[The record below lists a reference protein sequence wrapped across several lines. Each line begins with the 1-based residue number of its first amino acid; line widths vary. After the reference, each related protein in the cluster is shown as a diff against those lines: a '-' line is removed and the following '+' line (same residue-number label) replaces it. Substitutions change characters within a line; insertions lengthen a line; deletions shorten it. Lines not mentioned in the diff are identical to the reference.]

1 MPITE
6 ELKTAQE
13 LRAAGAA
20 PALAEL
26 LAAKLEGVAVATRDA
41 AFRDILVEIK
51 ALRGDMNAEFK
62 SVRADM
68 DLRFAKME
76 TLIAESRASQETS
89 MRVFMAAMIAA
100 LGVAVAIIKLF
111 PNWH

>member
-51 ALRGDMNAEFK
+51 ALRGDMNAELK
-62 SVRADM
+62 ALRSDM
-68 DLRFAKME
+68 DVRFAEMK
-76 TLIAESRASQETS
+76 AGFETS
-89 MRVFMAAMIAA
+89 LRIWMAAWIAA
-100 LGVAVAIIKLF
+100 LGVAVANIKLF